1 MRAARRG
8 NVAVIIALSLTVL
21 LAFAAVVIDV
31 GYGRLVHR
39 QLQDAADAAALAA
52 AARLDGTDDGLEE
65 ARATA
70 EWIASENRAAG
81 APVAIDGATDVVLGD
96 WDKDAG
102 SFTESDDP
110 EVVDAV
116 QVSARIDALR
126 LFIAPVALDRES
138 IPVSA
143 RARVFVDHGGAG
155 SAECFIPIGMPAC
168 LVDRYTLD
176 GLQNVTLKLN
186 PPGID
191 NVGYARPG
199 ATPNASWTRSQ
210 IGNCTSS
217 GEIEIGD
224 TLGLQNGVVTSALA
238 EFVPAIVNSTTR
250 WDTSKW
256 GALPAR
262 DSRSSIPVASYGK
275 TYEGI
280 VPVFDGGASYCSGS
294 GGTFNG
300 TAAITGFVW
309 GAIYEVINSGRAENR
324 TLKMRLDFTR
334 SYDEGT
340 GTGGPDWGVTA
351 DEPPRMIPAG

>member
-8 NVAVIIALSLTVL
+8 NVAVIIALSLTIL

-31 GYGRLVHR
+31 GYGRLVQR

-52 AARLDGTDDGLEE
+52 AARLDGTAAGVAD

-70 EWIASENRAAG
+70 EWIASENKAAG
-81 APVAIDGATDVVLGD
+81 AAVSIDGDVDVVLGD

-102 SFTESDDP
+102 TFTESTDP
-110 EVVDAV
+110 TDIDAV
-116 QVSARIDALR
+116 QVHAGIAELG
-126 LFIAPVALDRES
+126 LFVAPVALDRQS
-138 IPVSA
+138 IPVSV
-143 RARVFVDHGGAG
+143 RSRVFVDHGGAG

-176 GLQNVTLKLN
+176 GLQDVTLKVN

-199 ATPNASWTRSQ
+199 ASPNASWLRSQ
-210 IGNCTSS
+210 IGDCTAS
-217 GEIEIGD
+217 GEIGVGD
-224 TLGLQNGVVTSALA
+224 MLGLQNGTVTSALA

-250 WDTSKW
+250 WDTAKW

-262 DSRSSIPVASYGK
+262 NSRSSIPVASYGK

-280 VPVFDGGASYCSGS
+280 VPVFDGGSSYCRNS
-294 GGTFNG
+294 GGSFNG
-300 TAAITGFVW
+300 MAPIKGFVW
-309 GAIYEVINSGRAENR
+309 GAIYEVINNGPASNR
-324 TLKMRLDFTR
+324 TLRMRLDFTR
-334 SYDEGT
+334 EYNAGT
-340 GTGGPDWGVTA
+340 QTGGPDWGVTA
-351 DEPPRMIPAG
+351 DAPPRMVPAG